1 METQPDGNEDPIA
14 AVKDMRQQLEAR
26 IESQHKAHMEMLAS
40 IQAVI
45 PNLVSSLDLSL
56 KVVSSFNHRPFYPT
70 PVLPL
75 PDPKLNPKKP
85 IELNHRSNSES
96 YADGST
102 EADLTN
108 PRNQKLKTSIDSNP
122 ASQVDSEKVSPLA
135 VVRSLVAVCLLG
147 RVSFSPIDSS
157 TVSRKLENDQA
168 VTPAEKAALQEL
180 GGDSGAILA
189 VEIALRSMADD
200 NGGVE
205 VEEFVVSG
213 KARIMVLNID
223 RTRLLRELP
232 ESAQYQR
239 LESSSGDGNVNQ
251 NQVQQITNSGTN
263 VNGSL
268 LGMGRP
274 VLRPMSDMWI
284 PHGDPHMSGL
294 QPMFPGAPRGAPRVM
309 GMMGTHRGMSIPSMH
324 RLPMGP
330 NAQGSSPNAMAQKP
344 RTLEDDMKDLEA
356 LLNKK
361 SFREMQKS
369 KTGEELLDLIHR
381 PTARETAVAAKFKTK
396 GGSQVRQY
404 CDLLTKEDC
413 RRQSGSFIACDKV
426 HFRRIIAPHTDI
438 NLGDCS
444 FLDTCR
450 HMKTCKY
457 VHYEYDPTPDV
468 SPTMMGAPPPP
479 KPLKPQRAEYCSE
492 VELGEPQ
499 WINCDIRNFRM
510 DILGQFGV
518 IMADPPWDIHM
529 ELPYGT
535 MADDEMRSLNVPALQ
550 TDGLIFLWVTG
561 RAMELGRECLEL
573 WGYKRVEEIIWV
585 KTNQLQRIIRTGRT
599 GHWLNHSKEHCLV
612 GIKGDPE
619 VNRNIDTDV
628 IVAEVRETSRK
639 PDEMYP
645 MLERISPRT
654 RKLELFARMHNTH
667 AGWMSLGNQLSGVRL
682 VDEGLRARFKAAYPD
697 VEVQPPSPPRAS
709 AMEVDTSV
717 APHTRSPFAATES
730 KSNSTQFGET
740 APAPETN
747 FASEDKSMVIDVDIA

>member
-1 METQPDGNEDPIA
+1 MDNTPQSDEAINSI
-14 AVKDMRQQLEAR
+14 KDIRQQLEAR
-26 IESQHKAHMEMLAS
+26 IETQHKSHMDMLSSVQS
-40 IQAVI
+40 II

-56 KVVSSFNHRPFYPT
+56 KVLSSFNNRPFAPT
-70 PVLPL
+70 PPL
-75 PDPKLNPKKP
+75 PPAPSSFNPLKSSVQLP
-85 IELNHRSNSES
+85 QNPSNDSDTNLQNAKAS
-96 YADGST
+96 LVA
-102 EADLTN
+102 TN
-108 PRNQKLKTSIDSNP
+108 PEL
-122 ASQVDSEKVSPLA
+122 EKVSPLSI
-135 VVRSLVAVCLLG
+135 VRSMVAVCLLG
-147 RVSFSPIDSS
+147 RVPFSPIDSS
-157 TVSRKLENDQA
+157 TVLRKLENDQT
-168 VTPAEKAALQEL
+168 VTPQEKAALQEL
-180 GGDSGAILA
+180 GGDLGGPTLA

-200 NGGVE
+200 NGAVE
-205 VEEFVVSG
+205 LEDFVVSG

-223 RTRLLRELP
+223 RTRLMKELP
-232 ESAQYQR
+232 EAAQSNQQN
-239 LESSSGDGNVNQ
+239 ESSFGDGNTSQ
-251 NQVQQITNSGTN
+251 NQQQ
-263 VNGSL
+263 VNTGSANMN
-268 LGMGRP
+268 GVMMGRQ
-274 VLRPMSDMWI
+274 VLRPMSDMWMS
-284 PHGDPHMSGL
+284 HGDPHMSGL
-294 QPMFPGAPRGAPRVM
+294 QPMFSGGGPRGTPRLM
-309 GMMGTHRGMSIPSMH
+309 GMLTTHRGIGIPTMH

-330 NAQGSSPNAMAQKP
+330 NASGSSFNAMPQKP
-344 RTLEDDMKDLEA
+344 KTLEEDNKDLEA
-356 LLNKK
+356 LINKK

-413 RRQSGSFIACDKV
+413 RRQTGSFVACDKV
-426 HFRRIIAPHTDI
+426 HFRRIIALHTDI

-468 SPTMMGAPPPP
+468 PPTMMGAPPP
-479 KPLKPQRAEYCSE
+479 KPLKQQRAEYCSE

-510 DILGQFGV
+510 DILGKFGV

-535 MADDEMRSLNVPALQ
+535 MADDEMRTLNVPALQ
-550 TDGLIFLWVTG
+550 THGLIFLWVTG

-612 GIKGDPE
+612 GIKGSPE

-645 MLERISPRT
+645 LLERISPRT

-697 VEVQPPSPPRAS
+697 VEVQPASPPRAS
-709 AMEVDTSV
+709 AMEVDSSV
-717 APHTRSPFAATES
+717 AAQTSTES
-730 KSNSTQFGET
+730 KSTMTQFTEPA
-740 APAPETN
+740 APATIS
-747 FASEDKSMVIDVDIA
+747 ASVEKAMAIDVDTN